1 MAIKKPLK
9 KKTLQEQAIE
19 NTTITKGTSANQKVV
34 KEGVPLDRAPKYNMN
49 KTTPRTV
56 GINIGITKN
65 MGDFESLRVDCW
77 ITDEIL
83 EGETQSQALARLGAI
98 ASSEL
103 ERQVEELAN

>member
-9 KKTLQEQAIE
+9 KKTLQEKAVE
-19 NTTITKGTSANQKVV
+19 NTTITKGTSANQRVI
-34 KEGVPLDRAPKYNMN
+34 KEGNPLDHTPKFNIN
-49 KTTPRTV
+49 KTSPRTV

-103 ERQVEELAN
+103 ERQVEELTN